1 MKFEEKL
8 ISLRKQ
14 KGLSQEELAERLNVT
29 RQTISKWE
37 LGQSKPDMD
46 KLMEI
51 SKLFDINVDRLTN
64 DNENLENNKV
74 SQKPKAKG
82 DRKYILYILICI
94 LIAAIATLGVRL
106 GNRFEENKKKIEE
119 DKKKQEAYVDKIFDT
134 ITGVTD
140 SIQNQQNVLDN
151 FDNESIQQQVQNIQQ
166 GINNEEVK
174 EQVGNMFD
182 IFNEQQESAL
192 NQKDLEREKEKFNF
206 QFVHAAGTKVGL
218 FVRNTFDD
226 VIKSN
231 KTNKE
236 HLVTVK
242 FNKKETTDVEVIKN
256 MKKSLKDQ
264 KQYEVSVDYDKDGF
278 INKITVE
285 NI

>member
-51 SKLFDINVDRLTN
+51 SKLFEISVDKLTN
-64 DNENLENNKV
+64 DNEKLESGNV
-74 SQKPKAKG
+74 TQKPKVKG

-94 LIAAIATLGVRL
+94 LIAAIATLAVRI
-106 GNRFEENKKKIEE
+106 GDRVEENKKK
-119 DKKKQEAYVDKIFDT
+119 QEGYVDKIFDT

-140 SIQNQQNVLDN
+140 SIQNQQNNILDG
-151 FDNESIQQQVQNIQQ
+151 FDENTTNQLENMQE

-182 IFNEQQESAL
+182 IINGAQSQLEDSK
-192 NQKDLEREKEKFNF
+192 KDLEREKEKFNF
-206 QFVHAAGTKVGL
+206 QFVHAAGTKVGF

-236 HLVTVK
+236 HLVKVK

-278 INKITVE
+278 VNKITVE